1 MNYKNMTKKQLVDEL
16 AKLRQ
21 KNMEL
26 ELILKDKECLSTAP
40 ESSSP
45 NRWFSTG
52 RAELFVCKSSEQEEI
67 DNSKKKYKFSDLV
80 DIPLL
85 QQFLKSLYE
94 ATGLPHALVD
104 IDNNILSGIGWQDI
118 CSRFHRACPQSSCR
132 CKESD
137 SYISAHLHDGPYV
150 GYKCLNGLM
159 DYATPIIVEGEHLA
173 TVFIG
178 QLLHQ
183 PPDEEYFSSQARE
196 YGFDENAYLE
206 ALCRVPV
213 IPEEQIET
221 IMKFYI
227 QLGQFL
233 ASIGLNRKRQIELAK
248 QAIRK
253 QEERFRLLWETSN
266 DGFWEWN
273 IEAGKVYYSP
283 RWAEMLG
290 YSFEDCEVDIQNWE
304 KRLHPDDISTAMEAI
319 NEHLQERTTV
329 YAAEY
334 RIITESGEE
343 KWILDHGQLVARNAE
358 GQPLTMVGASIDITA
373 FKKVEASLFE
383 SQQKFAT
390 VFYSSPDIMTISTIK
405 DGRYVEVN
413 DAFVAITGYERN
425 EVIGRCVFDLNIWV
439 VPEERDAVIK
449 QIQENGRVR
458 DFEIE
463 LRSKYGETGISL
475 LSGEIVDLGGEE
487 YLITTNRDITERKQ
501 MEEALR
507 LSEECLFKA
516 FNTSPI
522 IMAITTLE
530 EGMFIKANKA
540 FACIVGYD
548 HEEVIGRT
556 SLEIGFWLNPLE
568 RDLLKQS
575 IVAGQSVRD
584 MEIVFGNIYGEQKL
598 GLLSAEGLDIDGKP
612 CLLSVLT
619 DITELRRMEV
629 EMTRLDRLN
638 LVGEM
643 AASIGHEIRNPMTTV
658 RGYLQIMREN
668 KDNIQEL
675 EYFNLMIEELDRANA
690 IITDFLSLAKNKMVD
705 MKPGDLNAIIN
716 KLLPLI
722 QAKALSRDQY
732 IKLELGEIPY
742 LLLDNKEVHQLILN
756 LVNNGLESM
765 SLPGYV
771 TIKTYMEDEAV
782 VLAVQ
787 DQGQGIDPSLLDKLG
802 TPFLTTKDNGT
813 GLGLAVCY
821 RIAEQH
827 NAKIDVE
834 TSINGSTFYLK
845 FPGETGEEPMV

>member
-1 MNYKNMTKKQLVDEL
+1 MNYENMTKEQLIDEL

-21 KNMEL
+21 KNIEL
-26 ELILKDKECLSTAP
+26 ELILKNKEPLSTTS
-40 ESSSP
+40 ESSP
-45 NRWFSTG
+45 NRWFTTG
-52 RAELFVCKSSEQEEI
+52 RAELFVCKSSKPEEN
-67 DNSKKKYKFSDLV
+67 DNSNKKYRFSDLV

-94 ATGLPHALVD
+94 ATGLPHALLD

-118 CSRFHRACPQSSCR
+118 CSRFHRVCPQSGCR

-137 SYISAHLHDGPYV
+137 SYILAHLHDGPYV

-183 PPDEEYFSSQARE
+183 APDEKYFSRQARE

-206 ALCRVPV
+206 ALRRVPV
-213 IPEEQIET
+213 IPEEQIES
-221 IMKFYI
+221 IMNFYM

-233 ASIGLNRKRQIELAK
+233 ASIGLSRKRQIEWAE
-248 QAIRK
+248 QALRK

-266 DGFWEWN
+266 DGFWEWS
-273 IEAGKVYYSP
+273 IEKGKVYYSP

-304 KRLHPDDISTAMEAI
+304 KRLHPDDMSTAMKAI
-319 NEHLQERTTV
+319 NEHLQGRTTV

-334 RIITESGEE
+334 RIITKSGEE
-343 KWILDHGQLVARNAE
+343 KWILDHGQIVARNAE

-373 FKKVEASLFE
+373 RKKVEASLFE
-383 SQQKFAT
+383 SQQKFAK
-390 VFYSSPDIMTISTIK
+390 VFYSNPDIMTISTIK
-405 DGRYVEVN
+405 EGRYIEVN

-425 EVIGRCVFDLNIWV
+425 EVIGRSIFDLNIWV
-439 VPEERDAVIK
+439 VPKERDAVIK

-463 LRSKYGETGISL
+463 LRSKYGKVGTL
-475 LSGEIVDLGGEE
+475 LVSGEIMDLNGKE
-487 YLITTNRDITERKQ
+487 YLITTARDITERKQ
-501 MEEALR
+501 IEAALR

-522 IMAITTLE
+522 VMTITTLE
-530 EGMFIKANKA
+530 EGRIIKANKA
-540 FACIVGYD
+540 FARIIGYD
-548 HEEVIGRT
+548 HEEVIDRT
-556 SLEIGFWLNPLE
+556 TLEIGFWLNPLE
-568 RDLLKQS
+568 RELLKQS
-575 IVAGQSVRD
+575 ILDGQSVRD
-584 MEIVFGNIYGEQKL
+584 MEIVFGNIYGEQRL
-598 GLLSAEGLDIDGKP
+598 GLISAEGLDINGQA

-629 EMTRLDRLN
+629 EMSRLDRLN

-675 EYFNLMIEELDRANA
+675 E
-690 IITDFLSLAKNKMVD
+690 
-705 MKPGDLNAIIN
+705 
-716 KLLPLI
+716 
-722 QAKALSRDQY
+722 
-732 IKLELGEIPY
+732 
-742 LLLDNKEVHQLILN
+742 
-756 LVNNGLESM
+756 
-765 SLPGYV
+765 
-771 TIKTYMEDEAV
+771 
-782 VLAVQ
+782 
-787 DQGQGIDPSLLDKLG
+787 
-802 TPFLTTKDNGT
+802 
-813 GLGLAVCY
+813 
-821 RIAEQH
+821 
-827 NAKIDVE
+827 
-834 TSINGSTFYLK
+834 
-845 FPGETGEEPMV
+845 

>member
-1 MNYKNMTKKQLVDEL
+1 MNYENMTKEQLIDEL

-21 KNMEL
+21 KNIEL
-26 ELILKDKECLSTAP
+26 ELILKDKERLSSAS

-45 NRWFSTG
+45 KRWFSTG
-52 RAELFVCKSSEQEEI
+52 RAELFVCKSSKPEEN
-67 DNSKKKYKFSDLV
+67 DNSNKKYRFSDLV

-94 ATGLPHALVD
+94 ATGLPHALLD

-118 CSRFHRACPQSSCR
+118 CSRFHRVCPQSGCR

-137 SYISAHLHDGPYV
+137 SYILAHLHDGPYV

-183 PPDEEYFSSQARE
+183 APDEKYFSRQARE

-206 ALCRVPV
+206 ALRRVPV
-213 IPEEQIET
+213 IPEEQIES
-221 IMKFYI
+221 IMNFYM

-233 ASIGLNRKRQIELAK
+233 ASIGLSRKRQIEWAE
-248 QAIRK
+248 QALRK

-266 DGFWEWN
+266 DGFWEWS
-273 IEAGKVYYSP
+273 IEKGKVYYSP

-304 KRLHPDDISTAMEAI
+304 KRLHPDDMSTAMKAI
-319 NEHLQERTTV
+319 NEHLQGRTTV

-334 RIITESGEE
+334 RIITKSGEE
-343 KWILDHGQLVARNAE
+343 KWILDHGQIVARNAE
-358 GQPLTMVGASIDITA
+358 GKPLTMVGASIDITA
-373 FKKVEASLFE
+373 RKKVEASLFE
-383 SQQKFAT
+383 SQQKFAK
-390 VFYSSPDIMTISTIK
+390 VFYSNPDIMTISTIK
-405 DGRYVEVN
+405 EGRYIEVN

-425 EVIGRCVFDLNIWV
+425 EVIGRSIFDLNIWV
-439 VPEERDAVIK
+439 VPKERDAVIK

-463 LRSKYGETGISL
+463 LRSKYGKVGTL
-475 LSGEIVDLGGEE
+475 LVSGEIMDLNGKE
-487 YLITTNRDITERKQ
+487 YLITTARDITERKQ
-501 MEEALR
+501 IEAALR

-522 IMAITTLE
+522 VMTITTLE
-530 EGMFIKANKA
+530 EGRIIKANKA
-540 FACIVGYD
+540 FARIIGYD
-548 HEEVIGRT
+548 HEEVIDRT
-556 SLEIGFWLNPLE
+556 TLEIGFWLNPLE
-568 RDLLKQS
+568 RELLKQS
-575 IVAGQSVRD
+575 ILDGQSVRD
-584 MEIVFGNIYGEQKL
+584 MEIVFGNIYGEQRL
-598 GLLSAEGLDIDGKP
+598 GLISAEGLDINGQA

-629 EMTRLDRLN
+629 EMSRLDRLN

-675 EYFNLMIEELDRANA
+675 E
-690 IITDFLSLAKNKMVD
+690 
-705 MKPGDLNAIIN
+705 
-716 KLLPLI
+716 
-722 QAKALSRDQY
+722 
-732 IKLELGEIPY
+732 
-742 LLLDNKEVHQLILN
+742 
-756 LVNNGLESM
+756 
-765 SLPGYV
+765 
-771 TIKTYMEDEAV
+771 
-782 VLAVQ
+782 
-787 DQGQGIDPSLLDKLG
+787 
-802 TPFLTTKDNGT
+802 
-813 GLGLAVCY
+813 
-821 RIAEQH
+821 
-827 NAKIDVE
+827 
-834 TSINGSTFYLK
+834 
-845 FPGETGEEPMV
+845 